1 MYYPIYLDLQ
11 GRACL
16 VVGGGPIATGKVRGL
31 IEAGGLVTVVAPDVS
46 DSIGEWAGN
55 RAVVWHAR
63 EFETR
68 DLDGQFLV
76 YAATDDRDLNARVYR
91 LADQSGRVANA
102 VDDLDHC
109 NFIAPAIARTGVVQ
123 VAVSTAG
130 TSPALAKQIRDRV
143 QHDVLSPDTAVLAD
157 FLGSWRAEVK
167 RRIDTYERRQALWEG
182 VLEGCVPGLVVA
194 GARPGA
200 DDAMRE
206 FLARADR
213 PFDATAAC
221 AVGHERSDVC
231 RACKGV

>member
-1 MYYPIYLDLQ
+1 MFYPIYLDLQ

-31 IEAGGLVTVVAPDVS
+31 IEAGALVTVVAPEASEAIVS
-46 DSIGEWAGN
+46 WAEA
-55 RAVVWHAR
+55 RAVVWHR
-63 EFETR
+63 R
-68 DLDGQFLV
+68 DVVDTDVDGQFLV
-76 YAATDDRDLNARVYR
+76 YAATGDRDLNARLYR
-91 LADQSGRVANA
+91 LADRAGRVANA

-143 QHDVLSPDTAVLAD
+143 QRDVLTPETATLAA

-167 RRIDTYERRQALWEG
+167 RQIDTYERRQALWEG
-182 VLEGCVPGLVVA
+182 VLEGCVPARVVA
-194 GARPGA
+194 GDREAADSAMQEILVRSARPH
-200 DDAMRE
+200 DEDAVCV
-206 FLARADR
+206 LGNQ
-213 PFDATAAC
+213 PP
-221 AVGHERSDVC
+221 GVC